1 MLKALIRSLENKP
14 LNPGPL
20 EPFLPM
26 KIVVCVKQVP
36 EITTVRVNPET
47 GTLMREGVAS
57 ILNPFCEYALDHAV
71 RLKAANPEIEVIA
84 VSMGPPQAESA
95 LLRCLE
101 LGADRAV
108 LVSDRKFAGADTW
121 ATALTLAA
129 VIRTAA
135 PGYDLIL
142 AGKQAID
149 GDTAQVGPEIAEI
162 LGLPQVMYG
171 VEMSLTPNRKRIR
184 VKREVESGHEVLEA
198 RLPAL
203 VSASKGEAMRRM
215 PSLADVL
222 AARRKELRKITAAD
236 LDLAESELGL
246 AGSYTQV
253 VKVFPP
259 EPKKGGRKLE
269 GLEPAEAAREIAA
282 FLRAEG
288 YL

>member
-1 MLKALIRSLENKP
+1 MQ
-14 LNPGPL
+14 
-20 EPFLPM
+20 
-26 KIVVCVKQVP
+26 IVVCVKQVP
-36 EITTVRVNPET
+36 EITDVRVNPET
-47 GTLMREGVAS
+47 GTLIREGVAS

-71 RLKAANPEIEVIA
+71 RLKAAHPGIEIIA
-84 VSMGPPQAESA
+84 VSMGPPQAEAA

-101 LGADRAV
+101 LGADQAV

-129 VIRTAA
+129 VVRKAA
-135 PGYDLIL
+135 PDADLIL
-142 AGKQAID
+142 VGKQAID

-162 LGLPQVMYG
+162 LGMAQVMYG
-171 VEMSLTPNRKRIR
+171 VELTLTPNRRRIR
-184 VKREVESGHEVLEA
+184 VKREVESGYEVLEA

-203 VSASKGEAMRRM
+203 VSASKGEPLRRM

-222 AARRKELRKITAAD
+222 AARRRQIQKVTAAD
-236 LDLAESELGL
+236 LDLQESELGL

-259 EPKKGGRKLE
+259 PPKEGGRRVE
-269 GLEPAEAAREIAA
+269 GLEPAAAAEEIAS
-282 FLRAEG
+282 FLRSEG

>member
-1 MLKALIRSLENKP
+1 
-14 LNPGPL
+14 
-20 EPFLPM
+20 M
-26 KIVVCVKQVP
+26 KIVICVKQVP
-36 EITTVRVNPET
+36 EITNVRVNPET

-71 RLKAANPEIEVIA
+71 KLKAAHPETEIIA

-95 LLRCLE
+95 LMRCLE
-101 LGADRAV
+101 LGADRAI

-129 VIRTAA
+129 VIRKAV
-135 PGYDLIL
+135 PDVDLIL
-142 AGKQAID
+142 VGKQAID

-162 LGLPQVMYG
+162 LGMAQIMYG
-171 VEMSLTPNRKRIR
+171 VEMSLTPNRRRIR
-184 VKREVESGHEVLEA
+184 VKREVESGYEVLEA

-203 VSASKGEAMRRM
+203 VSASKGETQRRM

-222 AARRKELRKITAAD
+222 SARRKKLRVVTAAD
-236 LDLAESELGL
+236 LDLPESELGL

-259 EPKKGGRKLE
+259 SPKHGGRKIE
-269 GLEPAEAAREIAA
+269 GLEPAAAAAEIAA
-282 FLRAEG
+282 FLKLEG
-288 YL
+288 YAS

>member
-1 MLKALIRSLENKP
+1 MQ
-14 LNPGPL
+14 
-20 EPFLPM
+20 
-26 KIVVCVKQVP
+26 IVVCVKQVP
-36 EITTVRVNPET
+36 EITNVRVNPET

-57 ILNPFCEYALDHAV
+57 ILNPFCEYALDHAA
-71 RLKAANPEIEVIA
+71 RLKA
-84 VSMGPPQAESA
+84 
-95 LLRCLE
+95 
-101 LGADRAV
+101 
-108 LVSDRKFAGADTW
+108 ADTW

-171 VEMSLTPNRKRIR
+171 VEMSLTPNHKRIR

-236 LDLAESELGL
+236 LDLSESELGL

-269 GLEPAEAAREIAA
+269 GLDPAEAAQEIAA

-288 YL
+288 YV

>member
-1 MLKALIRSLENKP
+1 MQ
-14 LNPGPL
+14 
-20 EPFLPM
+20 
-26 KIVVCVKQVP
+26 IVVCVKQVP
-36 EITTVRVNPET
+36 EITDVRVNPET

-71 RLKAANPEIEVIA
+71 RLKNGDPGIEIIA

-162 LGLPQVMYG
+162 LGLPQVLYA
-171 VEMSLTPNRKRIR
+171 VEMRLTPNRKRIR

-203 VSASKGEAMRRM
+203 VSASKGEVMRRM

-236 LDLAESELGL
+236 LDLSESELGL

-269 GLEPAEAAREIAA
+269 GLDPAEAAREIAA
-282 FLRAEG
+282 FLKLEG
-288 YL
+288 YVG